1 MISRVQHW
9 LERRRAYR
17 HTFLRSDDGKPD
29 RATEAVLKDLA
40 RFCCA
45 NTTTIRVSPVG
56 RTIDPLAMA
65 VAEGRREVFLRIAKF
80 LYLTDADIARF
91 LESEGRTND

>member
-1 MISRVQHW
+1 MIDRVTAW
-9 LERRRAYR
+9 LDRRRAYR

-45 NTTTIRVSPVG
+45 NRTTIRISPVG
-56 RTIDPLAMA
+56 RTIDPMAMA
-65 VAEGRREVFLRIAKF
+65 VAEGRREVFMRIAK
-80 LYLTDADIARF
+80 YIHLTDADIARYQ
-91 LESEGRTND
+91 LDEGANQS

>member
-1 MISRVQHW
+1 MNRVQAW
-9 LERRRAYR
+9 LDRRRAYR
-17 HTFLRSDDGKPD
+17 HTFLRTDDNKPD

-45 NTTTIRVSPVG
+45 NTTTIRISPVG

-80 LYLTDADIARF
+80 LYLTDADISRF
-91 LESEGRTND
+91 LASEGQENG